1 MKRVQ
6 QALAAIG
13 IPVMAGVWRSDSI
26 TQSSPEQYV
35 VYSTTMSEYAHEDD
49 AATCRRTFVYMNLWS
64 NPGCVFAEPVI
75 TVYGSGDITLMVGT
89 QIVELTGITDSIT
102 LDTPA
107 MEAYS
112 GTTSMDSHMRGEFPT
127 LDVGA
132 TAISWSG
139 SVSQVVV
146 QPNWRTL

>member
-1 MKRVQ
+1 M
-6 QALAAIG
+6 L
-13 IPVMAGVWRSDSI
+13 
-26 TQSSPEQYV
+26 Y
-35 VYSTTMSEYAHEDD
+35 
-49 AATCRRTFVYMNLWS
+49 

-112 GTTSMDSHMRGEFPT
+112 GATSMNSHMRGEFPT
-127 LDVGA
+127 LDVGT

>member
-1 MKRVQ
+1 M
-6 QALAAIG
+6 
-13 IPVMAGVWRSDSI
+13 
-26 TQSSPEQYV
+26 
-35 VYSTTMSEYAHEDD
+35 
-49 AATCRRTFVYMNLWS
+49 
-64 NPGCVFAEPVI
+64 FAEPVI
-75 TVYGSGDITLMVGT
+75 TVYGSGDVTLMVGT

-112 GTTSMDSHMRGEFPT
+112 GTTSMNSHMRGEFPT

>member
-1 MKRVQ
+1 MLFRSPNRSFAVNFRCKPFFY
-6 QALAAIG
+6 I
-13 IPVMAGVWRSDSI
+13 AGDHTVTLTES
-26 TQSSPEQYV
+26 TQ
-35 VYSTTMSEYAHEDD
+35 T
-49 AATCRRTFVYMNLWS
+49 LK

-89 QIVELTGITDSIT
+89 KIVELTGITESIT

-112 GTTSMDSHMRGEFPT
+112 GEASMNSHMSGEFPI
-127 LDVGA
+127 LDAGT

-139 SVSQVVV
+139 SVTQVVV

>member
-1 MKRVQ
+1 M
-6 QALAAIG
+6 L
-13 IPVMAGVWRSDSI
+13 
-26 TQSSPEQYV
+26 Y
-35 VYSTTMSEYAHEDD
+35 
-49 AATCRRTFVYMNLWS
+49 

-112 GTTSMDSHMRGEFPT
+112 GTTSMNSHMRGEFPT
-127 LDVGA
+127 LDVDA

-139 SVSQVVV
+139 NVSQVVV